1 MSPLVLGEILGFFL
15 TTMTADYKYLVQDC
29 ENLPLPIQMQVSEK
43 QKLFL
48 NFLLHFWNLH
58 QTWNVLEEKMI
69 VLADVF
75 PKLQTVKN
83 FLRTLS
89 KKRRL
94 RTRIDSQ
101 HVKASQM
108 LGNLH
113 ESAFI
118 MFFHHSHGRWFGKF
132 LP

>member
-58 QTWNVLEEKMI
+58 QT
-69 VLADVF
+69 
-75 PKLQTVKN
+75 
-83 FLRTLS
+83 
-89 KKRRL
+89 
-94 RTRIDSQ
+94 
-101 HVKASQM
+101 
-108 LGNLH
+108 
-113 ESAFI
+113 
-118 MFFHHSHGRWFGKF
+118 
-132 LP
+132 